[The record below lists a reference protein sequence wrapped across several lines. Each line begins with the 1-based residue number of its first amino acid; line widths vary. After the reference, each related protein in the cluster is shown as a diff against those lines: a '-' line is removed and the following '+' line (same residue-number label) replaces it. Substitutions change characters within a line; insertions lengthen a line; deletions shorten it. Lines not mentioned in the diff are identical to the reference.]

1 MHPKQKGLKFKQKRT
16 GKMKLRALI
25 FMFFISGMVSAQVSF
40 DAKVS
45 KRKLGINE
53 RLRVD
58 FTMNKDGDD
67 FEPPSFENFTV
78 VGGPS
83 QSINNSWING
93 VRSFSKTYS
102 YFLAPKKRGV
112 FSIGQATI
120 EIEGETY
127 KTLTLEIIVSAAI
140 DKPKDPNDPN
150 YVASEKIH
158 LVAEVSNLNPYLNEA
173 ITVVHKLYIAPGIGV
188 RNSREIDKPRYS
200 DFWSQNIDV
209 NGLGAQQGTYKG
221 EDYLYV
227 ILRKTVL
234 YPQKSGKLNIEPLSL
249 DVTVEVP
256 SNRRDV
262 FGRSFMSTV
271 NRRVSAGNRA
281 INVKPLPEKGKPES
295 FSGAVGT
302 FDFSLTTNK
311 KALKASEA
319 FEVKLEV
326 VGKGNLKLFKLP
338 ELVLPSAL
346 EVYEPE
352 HNEKVTTLISGMRG
366 KISDTY
372 TVVANDPGSY
382 PVPSVT
388 FSYFDVK
395 TKRYKSLE
403 SERLVISVDP
413 RPNANSE
420 AENKVTNL
428 LSENNIKPNLK
439 LFRSFKTNTRFT
451 PLQSEP
457 FFKSL
462 LFWVLLFG
470 PFLFIPVLLFV
481 VKNRTIKALD
491 VSGNKIRQTNRLSRK
506 YLIDAKKSLGQKQK
520 FYNALERALHNYLKS
535 KLRIETSEFNKEKI
549 DELLTKKKVES
560 TTLEGFISILTACE
574 LARYTP
580 LTSLDMQN
588 DYDKTV
594 QVINALDKQLK

>member
-1 MHPKQKGLKFKQKRT
+1 MKGKT
-16 GKMKLRALI
+16 LI
-25 FMFFISGMVSAQVSF
+25 FMFFISGLISAQVSF

-45 KRKLGINE
+45 KRNLGINE

-67 FEPPSFENFTV
+67 FEPPNFENFTV

-112 FSIGQATI
+112 FTVGQASI
-120 EIEGETY
+120 EIEGEVY
-127 KTLTLEIIVSAAI
+127 KTLPVKITVSAAI

-150 YVASEKIH
+150 YIASEKIH
-158 LVAEVSNLNPYLNEA
+158 LVAEVSNSNPYLNEA
-173 ITVVHKLYIAPGIGV
+173 ITIVYKLYVAQGIGV

-209 NGLGAQQGTYKG
+209 NGLGAQQGTYNG

-227 ILRKTVL
+227 VLRKTVL
-234 YPQKSGKLNIEPLSL
+234 YPQKTGKLNIEPLSL

-271 NRRVSAGNRA
+271 NRRVSAGNRT
-281 INVKPLPEKGKPES
+281 INVKPLPEEGKPDS
-295 FSGAVGT
+295 FTGAVGS
-302 FDFSLTTNK
+302 FIFSLTTNK
-311 KALKASEA
+311 KELKASEA

-326 VGKGNLKLFKLP
+326 VGNGNLKLFRLP

-352 HNEKVTTLISGMRG
+352 HNESVTTLISGMKG
-366 KISDTY
+366 KISDSY

-382 PVPSVT
+382 PIPRVD
-388 FSYFDVK
+388 FSYFDIK
-395 TKRYKSLE
+395 TKRYKTLD
-403 SERLVISVDP
+403 SERLVISVGTG
-413 RPNANSE
+413 PNMISE
-420 AENKVTNL
+420 SEDGAAKLV
-428 LSENNIKPNLK
+428 SENNITPNLK
-439 LFRSFKTNTRFT
+439 LFRNFKTTKGFT
-451 PLQSEP
+451 PLQPDP
-457 FFKSL
+457 FYKSN
-462 LFWVLLFG
+462 LFWVLLLG
-470 PFLFIPVLLFV
+470 PFLLIPILLFV
-481 VKNRTIKALD
+481 VKNRAVRALD
-491 VSGNKIRQTNRLSRK
+491 VSGNKIRLTNRLARK
-506 YLIDAKKSLGQKQK
+506 YLSAAKKSLGKK
-520 FYNALERALHNYLKS
+520 ETFYNALERALHNYLKS
-535 KLRIETSEFNKEKI
+535 KLRIETSEFNKDKI
-549 DELLTKKKVES
+549 GELLTKKKVES
-560 TTLEGFISILTACE
+560 ITLEGFLSILTACE

-580 LTSLDMQN
+580 LSSVDMQN
-588 DYDKTV
+588 DYDKAA

>member
-1 MHPKQKGLKFKQKRT
+1 
-16 GKMKLRALI
+16 MKVKALI
-25 FMFFISGMVSAQVSF
+25 FMFFISGLISAQVSF

-53 RLRVD
+53 RLRAD

-67 FEPPSFENFTV
+67 FEPPNFENFTV

-112 FSIGQATI
+112 FTVGQASI
-120 EIEGETY
+120 EIEGEVY
-127 KTLTLEIIVSAAI
+127 KTLPVKITVSAAI

-150 YVASEKIH
+150 YIASEKIH
-158 LVAEVSNLNPYLNEA
+158 LVAEVSNSNPYLNEA
-173 ITVVHKLYIAPGIGV
+173 ITIVYKLYVAQGIGV

-209 NGLGAQQGTYKG
+209 NGLGAQQGTYNG

-227 ILRKTVL
+227 VLRKTVL
-234 YPQKSGKLNIEPLSL
+234 YPQKTGKLNIEPLSL

-271 NRRVSAGNRA
+271 NRRVSAGNRT
-281 INVKPLPEKGKPES
+281 INVKPLPEEGKPDS
-295 FSGAVGT
+295 FTGAVGS
-302 FDFSLTTNK
+302 FIFSLTTNK
-311 KALKASEA
+311 KELKASEA

-326 VGKGNLKLFKLP
+326 VGNGNLKLFRLP

-352 HNEKVTTLISGMRG
+352 HNESVTTLISGMKG
-366 KISDTY
+366 KISDSY

-382 PVPSVT
+382 PIPRVD
-388 FSYFDVK
+388 FSYFDIK
-395 TKRYKSLE
+395 TKRYKTLD
-403 SERLVISVDP
+403 SERLVISVGTG
-413 RPNANSE
+413 PNMISE
-420 AENKVTNL
+420 PEDGAAKLV
-428 LSENNIKPNLK
+428 SENNITPNLK
-439 LFRSFKTNTRFT
+439 LFRNFKTTKGFT
-451 PLQSEP
+451 PLQPDP
-457 FFKSL
+457 FYKSN
-462 LFWVLLFG
+462 LFWVLLLG
-470 PFLFIPVLLFV
+470 PFLLIPILLFV
-481 VKNRTIKALD
+481 VKNRAVRALD
-491 VSGNKIRQTNRLSRK
+491 VSGNKIRLTNRLARK
-506 YLIDAKKSLGQKQK
+506 YLSAAKKSLGKK
-520 FYNALERALHNYLKS
+520 ETFYNALERALHNYLKS
-535 KLRIETSEFNKEKI
+535 KLRIETSEFNKDKI
-549 DELLTKKKVES
+549 GELLTKKKVES
-560 TTLEGFISILTACE
+560 ITLEGFLSILTACE

-580 LTSLDMQN
+580 LSSVDMQN
-588 DYDKTV
+588 DYDKAA